1 MASSNPKAPLA
12 ARFRQLQ
19 AQLRNA
25 HTDILKIQERCEL
38 ADEQFETSAAQRDYG
53 LADTARVLDDML
65 TDCLRLP
72 LAFTMLATSPVR
84 DEPTGILESL
94 PPLALDNAWQVYHR
108 LAECVRTAVCCLSEW
123 SDAMGRLG
131 LEMDRLSEG
140 DGCSAMKFDTLAE
153 AIIVPDLRQAT
164 DKLDR
169 RADDFLDMM

>member
-38 ADEQFETSAAQRDYG
+38 ADEQFKTPAAQRDYG
-53 LADTARVLDDML
+53 LADTARMLDDML

-94 PPLALDNAWQVYHR
+94 PPHALSNAWQVYHH
-108 LAECVRTAVCCLSEW
+108 LAKCVRIAASRLNEW
-123 SDAMGRLG
+123 SDEMGRLG
-131 LEMDRLSEG
+131 LEMDVLSGG
-140 DGCSAMKFDTLAE
+140 DGCDAMKFDTLTDVAVVPALSE
-153 AIIVPDLRQAT
+153 AA

-169 RADDFLDMM
+169 HADEVVL